1 MTNEEEFAARS
12 RLTAEARR
20 IARFY
25 GLINRAP
32 LSPPTGYSGHA
43 NFSELASRNQRQ
55 MSLNGSGDIAV

>member
-12 RLTAEARR
+12 QLTAEARR
-20 IARFY
+20 IAKIH

-43 NFSELASRNQRQ
+43 NSPNWPAEIGAKCP
-55 MSLNGSGDIAV
+55 